1 MHAHYRPLHA
11 AGRRA
16 SRSADTPTPPQYPR
30 AAAPGSGSVGG
41 RGTRTAHEHAPSRIV
56 TDRGRPVARLSG
68 LAKAAKLDA
77 RVSELVRTGLM
88 RPPRRVL
95 PAGFWE
101 EERPEDPEGRALE
114 AILAEREEGR

>member
-1 MHAHYRPLHA
+1 MKIASIAELKARLSEYLA
-11 AGRRA
+11 AVRQGE
-16 SRSADTPTPPQYPR
+16 D
-30 AAAPGSGSVGG
+30 V
-41 RGTRTAHEHAPSRIV
+41 IV

-68 LAKAAKLDA
+68 LANDAKLDA